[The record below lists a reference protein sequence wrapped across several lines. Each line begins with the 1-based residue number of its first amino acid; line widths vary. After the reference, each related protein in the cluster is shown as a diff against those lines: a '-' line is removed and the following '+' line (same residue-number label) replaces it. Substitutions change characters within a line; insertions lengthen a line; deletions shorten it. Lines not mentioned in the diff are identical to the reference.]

1 MFLLMSRYI
10 KPLEEV
16 EKWLPEHREFL
27 DRHYAAGTFLV
38 SGPLEPRT
46 GGVIVTADLTREAVD
61 AILAQDPFMRE
72 GVSAYDV
79 IEFRATKS
87 HPGVTSLISAAR

>member
-1 MFLLMSRYI
+1 MFLLMSRYV

-16 EKWLPEHREFL
+16 EKWLPEHRAFL

-46 GGVIVTADLTREAVD
+46 GGCIVTVNMTREAVD
-61 AILAQDPFMRE
+61 EILAQDPFMRE
-72 GVSAYDV
+72 GVSAYDI
-79 IEFRATKS
+79 IEVRPTKR
-87 HPGVTSLISAAR
+87 HNALKDFF